1 MSEPHLLYTLEDGV
15 AILTLNRP
23 ERMNALTTDLLGD
36 IGATLDRAVADG
48 ARCVLI
54 KGEGRAFSSG
64 ADLVSTGGLP
74 DDLGQLLEDHYN
86 PLVRKI
92 AAIPVPVVSA
102 VQGAAAGAGC
112 SLALAADLT
121 VAARSAYFLLAF
133 ANIGLVPDAG
143 ATWMLAKAVGRSRA
157 MEMALLGEKI
167 PAEKAAD
174 WGLIHKVVDDEA
186 LHDSALALAKKLA
199 AGPVVA
205 LGMIRKAIN
214 SALDSALDVVLGQER
229 DDQRTAGRTEDARE
243 AIAAFGE
250 KRKPVFKGK

>member
-1 MSEPHLLYTLEDGV
+1 LSEQHLLYTLDEGV

-23 ERMNALTTDLLGD
+23 DRLNALSTDLLGD
-36 IGATLDRAVADG
+36 LGKALDRAVAEG
-48 ARCVLI
+48 ARCILL

-74 DDLGQLLEDHYN
+74 DDLGKLLEDHYN
-86 PLVRKI
+86 PLVRKF

-112 SLALAADLT
+112 SFALAADLV

-143 ATWMLAKAVGRSRA
+143 ATWMLAKAVGRARA

-167 PAEKAAD
+167 PAEKAAE
-174 WGLIHKVVDDEA
+174 WGLIHKAVDDDA
-186 LHDSALALAKKLA
+186 LQETALTLAKRLA
-199 AGPVVA
+199 AGPVLA
-205 LGMIRKAIN
+205 LGAIRRAVN
-214 SALDSALDVVLGQER
+214 GALDHTFDEVLDQER
-229 DDQRTAGRTEDARE
+229 DDQRAAGRTEDARE

-250 KRKPVFKGK
+250 KRKPVFRGK

>member
-1 MSEPHLLYTLEDGV
+1 MSEQHLLYTLDEGV

-23 ERMNALTTDLLGD
+23 DRLNALSTDLLGD
-36 IGATLDRAVADG
+36 LGKALDRAVAEG
-48 ARCVLI
+48 ARCILL

-74 DDLGQLLEDHYN
+74 DDLGKLLEDHYN
-86 PLVRKI
+86 PLVRKF

-112 SLALAADLT
+112 SFALAADLV

-143 ATWMLAKAVGRSRA
+143 ATWMLAKAVGRARA

-167 PAEKAAD
+167 PAEKAAE
-174 WGLIHKVVDDEA
+174 WGLIHKAVDDDA
-186 LHDSALALAKKLA
+186 LQETALTLAKRLA
-199 AGPVVA
+199 AGPVLA
-205 LGMIRKAIN
+205 LGAIRRAVN
-214 SALDSALDVVLGQER
+214 GALDHTFDEVLDQER
-229 DDQRTAGRTEDARE
+229 DDQRAAGRTEDARE

-250 KRKPVFKGK
+250 KRKPVFRGK